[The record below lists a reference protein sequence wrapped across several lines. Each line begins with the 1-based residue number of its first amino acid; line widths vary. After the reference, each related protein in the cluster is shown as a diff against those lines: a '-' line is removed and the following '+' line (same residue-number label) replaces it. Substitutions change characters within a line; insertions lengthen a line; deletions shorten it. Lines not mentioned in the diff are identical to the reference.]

1 MVPAMAHRH
10 RYPEQA
16 VLRDGRSVLIRPF
29 RREDAE
35 ELHRFF
41 LGLPIDIRRF
51 AWDRI
56 EQRALVESWAANID
70 YDLVLPLITFDRSR
84 IVADATL
91 HRREHGPLRLVGR
104 IKWLI
109 DPGYRGVGLGA
120 LLVNLLMNVA
130 RARGLRH
137 LTCMLISDLEQDA
150 IEVLKPLGF
159 KEYRIPGYGADP
171 DGNTHDMSKLVYSF
185 D

>member
-1 MVPAMAHRH
+1 MESHPH

-16 VLRDGRSVLIRPF
+16 VLRDGRSVLVRPF

-35 ELHRFF
+35 DLHGFF
-41 LGLPIDIRRF
+41 LGLPTEIRRF
-51 AWDRI
+51 AWDKI
-56 EQRALVESWAANID
+56 EQRSLIEDWAENID
-70 YDLVLPLITFDRSR
+70 YCKVLPLLAFDRSR

-109 DPGYRGVGLGA
+109 DPSFRGVGLGA
-120 LLVNLLMNVA
+120 MLVNLLMDVG
-130 RARGLRH
+130 RDRGLRH

-150 IEVLKPLGF
+150 VDVLTRLGF
-159 KEYRIPGYGADP
+159 KEYRVPGYGADP
-171 DGNTHDMSKLVYSF
+171 DGNAHDMSKLVYSF